1 MKILIA
7 CEYSGIVRDAF
18 IAKGHAAV
26 SCDLLNSEGIGSG
39 WHYKGDV
46 FDIIND
52 GWDMMICFPP
62 CTKLTW
68 CNYRPTQADRIE
80 AAKFAMKLLNSKIEK
95 VCMEN
100 PRGYL
105 TKYFRVSDQELHPWH
120 FGDYYYKRTQLWLKN
135 LPPLLP
141 HCSGIVKPPKRLW
154 INKNGKKKYERDLGI
169 YRSGKDRSRFHYGFA
184 EAMANQWG

>member
-1 MKILIA
+1 MRILIA

-18 IAKGHAAV
+18 KKRGHYVV
-26 SCDLLNSEGIGSG
+26 SCDLLPSESNG
-39 WHYKGDV
+39 WHYMGDV

-52 GWDMMICFPP
+52 GWDMMICFPT

-68 CNYRPTQADRIE
+68 ANWNVPIEDRIE
-80 AAKFAMKLLNSKIEK
+80 AARFAIKLWESPIEK
-95 VCMEN
+95 ICMEN

-105 TKYFRVSDQELHPWH
+105 TKAIRPADQELHPWH

-141 HCSGIVKPPKRLW
+141 YCSGISKPPTRTW

-169 YRSGKDRSRFHYGFA
+169 RKSGKERSRFHYGFA
-184 EAMANQWG
+184 QAMAEQWG

>member
-1 MKILIA
+1 MA
-7 CEYSGIVRDAF
+7 CEFSGIVRDAF
-18 IAKGHAAV
+18 TAMGHDCT
-26 SCDLLNSEGIGSG
+26 SSDLLPTEKPGK
-39 WHYKGDV
+39 HYQGDV

-68 CNYRPTQADRIE
+68 ANYTLKIEQRIE
-80 AAKFAMKLLNSKIEK
+80 AAEFCQKLFNAPIEK
-95 VCMEN
+95 ICMEN

-105 TKYFRVSDQELHPWH
+105 TKFIRRADQELHPWH

-141 HCSGIVKPPKRLW
+141 WCSGISKPPTRIW

-169 YRSGKDRSRFHYGFA
+169 RRSGKERSRFHYGFA
-184 EAMANQWG
+184 QAMAQQWG